1 MKQLRPVRRKR
12 HPESARSLDTQ
23 LVKMAHNPR
32 SVIRSKVAR
41 RLFRNA
47 KSKPERNS
55 HVLLAS
61 LAGCQAGQLIALSVL
76 VDSLGEVFLNLHP
89 AIQVVLLVWA
99 YRFMR

>member
-1 MKQLRPVRRKR
+1 MKQLRPIRRKR
-12 HPESARSLDTQ
+12 HPESASSLDTR
-23 LVKMAHNPR
+23 LVEMAHNPR
-32 SVIRSKVAR
+32 SGIRSKVTR

-55 HVLLAS
+55 HVLLAC
-61 LAGCQAGQLIALSVL
+61 LAEFQTGQLMALSLL

-89 AIQVVLLVWA
+89 AIQVVLLVCA